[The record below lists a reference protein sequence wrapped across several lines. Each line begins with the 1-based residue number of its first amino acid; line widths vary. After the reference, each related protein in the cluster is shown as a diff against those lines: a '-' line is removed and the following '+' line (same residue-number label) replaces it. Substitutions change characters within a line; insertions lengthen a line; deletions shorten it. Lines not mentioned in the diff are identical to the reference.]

1 MRALSKN
8 LLLILPLLIVG
19 CAGVITGLDSTGQR
33 VTIDYT
39 QGAVSDNYSLTYRGE
54 YFEGKAVGVNQG
66 TNVTTFVA
74 PGGNIVQGFGTSG
87 NGLFKATLIGDKGS
101 ILKCEMNYA
110 SSSGYTP
117 SGGIGTCI
125 HTDGTTIE
133 LVW

>member
-1 MRALSKN
+1 MRLIIILSSALLFVS
-8 LLLILPLLIVG
+8 
-19 CAGVITGLDSTGQR
+19 CAGVITGLDSTGQK
-33 VTIDYT
+33 VTINYT

-54 YFEGKAVGVNQG
+54 YFEGKAVMVNQG
-66 TNVTTFVA
+66 SNVTTFVA

-117 SGGIGTCI
+117 SGGVGTCV
-125 HTDGTTIE
+125 HTNGATIE

>member
-1 MRALSKN
+1 MVFGL
-8 LLLILPLLIVG
+8 VG